1 MSSKSDTKTTGGTTP
16 DNMSSSSKG
25 SRNVAR
31 TTSPYEY
38 ADSKHTGHSH
48 RSKRSRGGKEVN
60 VFHVVTR
67 TSKVVSSRVADLE
80 VVKLLLTNPQRLSQV
95 CGKIYTVFE
104 GNDNPLDLTSHSSI
118 TNILKAL
125 GGGICDTRPIIECVS
140 VVADWC
146 EQEGKTVEYGI
157 SQDSALYILLY
168 TYFGDTLITPSSL
181 IDARMSTLCDTT
193 ESEIDEREKAL
204 FALYCK
210 TLHAL
215 SALPTP
221 LEDPTLA
228 PSAPKALYFGT
239 SITLEKGK
247 NKFENGQKI
256 SFPGFVSAVD
266 SLEALAKI
274 FPSDSGTVF
283 EVSVNRKLAAH
294 CIQPF
299 SLYSGLRE
307 YVIEPLSAF
316 KVTGRRAESGGKVI
330 VVTVEPI
337 ESMTHHKANDVI
349 SPENLAELGSEI
361 LLGKIESSSSSVNDD
376 DDDDDDEEN
385 GNGGDEK
392 KTSSKSKK
400 RDESSKVRR
409 ALRKNNKKAISPAK
423 ALVKTANEDLQTEYD
438 LDKEFFD
445 VSCDITKRVIK
456 SSKRLGHS
464 AVSEKPTTTKMT
476 TIPAGFGKFE
486 G

>member
-1 MSSKSDTKTTGGTTP
+1 MSSKSDTKTGGTTP

-25 SRNVAR
+25 SRNIIR
-31 TTSPYEY
+31 TVSPYEY
-38 ADSKHTGHSH
+38 ADSKHTGNSH
-48 RSKRSRGGKEVN
+48 RSKRSRGGKDIN
-60 VFHVVTR
+60 IFHVVTR
-67 TSKVVSSRVADLE
+67 TSKVVSSRVSDLS
-80 VVKLLLTNPQRLSQV
+80 VVKLLLTNPPRLSQV
-95 CGKIYTVFE
+95 CGKISTVFE
-104 GNDNPLDLTSHSSI
+104 DNENPLDLAKHSSV

-125 GGGICDTRPIIECVS
+125 GAGVCDTRPIIECVS

-157 SQDSALYILLY
+157 SQDSALYLLLY
-168 TYFGDTLITPSSL
+168 TYFGDGLITPSAL
-181 IDARMSTLCDTT
+181 LDARMSTLCDTSD
-193 ESEIDEREKAL
+193 SEIDEREKAL

-221 LEDPTLA
+221 PEDPGLA
-228 PSAPKALYFGT
+228 APKALYFGT
-239 SITLEKGK
+239 TITLEKGK
-247 NKFENGQKI
+247 NKFENGQKV

-266 SLEALAKI
+266 SLEALAKL

-307 YVIEPLSAF
+307 YVIEPLAAF

-330 VVTVEPI
+330 VVTMEPI
-337 ESMTHHKANDVI
+337 ESMTHIKANDVI

-361 LLGKIESSSSSVNDD
+361 LLGKIESSSSSVNED

-385 GNGGDEK
+385 GNGGDDK

-409 ALRKNNKKAISPAK
+409 ALRKNNKKAISLAK
-423 ALVKTANEDLQTEYD
+423 ALVKAANEDLQTEYS

-445 VSCDITKRVIK
+445 ASCNMTKRVIR

-464 AVSEKPTTTKMT
+464 AVSEKPVTMKMT
-476 TIPAGFGKFE
+476 SIPAGFGKFE